1 MTITKE
7 LIFDYLAGKA
17 SALQKQMIETWLRD
31 QRNEELFYQYLI
43 EYETLLPTY
52 TADVDQAIDKY
63 HQMLKHVGS
72 AEVPEISHTTV
83 VRTRPI
89 WLRWSIA
96 AAVTLLLMT
105 SVWVLRNQWQY
116 ESYQT
121 AYGQTRNIT
130 LPDGSTV
137 VLNANSR
144 LRVPRFG
151 FTSGPREVLLEGEAL
166 FSVMH
171 TKTHQRFI
179 VRTDQQFQVEVLGTV
194 FNVFARQRGGKVV
207 LNQGKVNVLFTGKV
221 SRNKVTLKPGQLVTI
236 DPQRI
241 RVGSTPE
248 PENHA
253 AWCDNRYVFD
263 KTTVQ
268 EIGYLLRENYGL
280 TMTSTDKELLAL
292 TISGSYSANNAGE
305 LLQLLEE
312 TLGISTSRQGDTVV
326 IARPTVPQPLQ

>member
-17 SALQKQMIETWLRD
+17 SALQKQMIESWLQD

-43 EYETLLPTY
+43 EYETMRPTY
-52 TADVDQAIDKY
+52 TADVAQAIDNY
-63 HQMLKHVGS
+63 NQFLKNAGS
-72 AEVPEISHTTV
+72 NTTPGSNQATV
-83 VRTRPI
+83 VKTRPI

-105 SVWVLRNQWQY
+105 SVWLLRNQWQY
-116 ESYQT
+116 ESYET
-121 AYGQTRNIT
+121 VYGQTRNIS

-151 FTSGPREVLLEGEAL
+151 FSSGPREVLLEGEAL
-166 FSVMH
+166 FSVSH

-179 VRTDQQFQVEVLGTV
+179 VKTDHQFQVEVLGTV

-221 SRNKVTLKPGQLVTI
+221 TRNKVTLKPGQLVTI

-241 RVGSTPE
+241 RVKSTPE
-248 PENHA
+248 PEAHA
-253 AWCDNRYVFD
+253 AWCNNRYVFD

-280 TMTSTDKELLAL
+280 TISTTDKELLAL
-292 TISGSYSANNAGE
+292 TISGSYSASNAGE

-312 TLGISTSRQGDTVV
+312 TLGISTSRQGDTVM
-326 IARPTVPQPLQ
+326 IARPAVPQPLQ